1 MADTLYTRQRLKWDH
16 SVIASGA
23 DRTTEAVIRRAIGDV
38 RATNAVLDELV
49 VNMSVGDAKHE
60 AIDNLFR
67 PSAGR
72 SCGAAAG

>member
-1 MADTLYTRQRLKWDH
+1 LHLARIEQPRRLIRQ
-16 SVIASGA
+16 V
-23 DRTTEAVIRRAIGDV
+23 IGDL
-38 RATNAVLDELV
+38 RATSAVLDERV